1 MSQFDDFLDAAK
13 ANLSVLGKDSFDG
26 YSAEVK
32 AMVQAALDKAQV
44 NLKRWTAQLAVSQL
58 TPAEFKNL
66 VQGETDLT
74 EIAGYTAA
82 GMSIAEAQ
90 RLRDAVTLTVIDTA
104 LDTFLKTPPPP
115 P

>member
-1 MSQFDDFLDAAK
+1 VSQFDDFLDAAK

-32 AMVQAALDKAQV
+32 AMVQAALDKAQT

-58 TPAEFKNL
+58 TQAEFKNL

-82 GMSIAEAQ
+82 GMSIAQAQ

-115 P
+115 

>member
-1 MSQFDDFLDAAK
+1 MSQFDDFIAAAK

-32 AMVQAALDKAQV
+32 AMAQAALDKAQA
-44 NLKRWTAQLAVSQL
+44 NLKRWTAQLAVGQL
-58 TPAEFKNL
+58 TQAEFRNL

-82 GMSIAEAQ
+82 GMSLAEAQ
-90 RLRDAVTLTVIDTA
+90 RLRDAVTLSVIDTA
-104 LDTFLKTPPPP
+104 LDTFLKPESGS
-115 P
+115 